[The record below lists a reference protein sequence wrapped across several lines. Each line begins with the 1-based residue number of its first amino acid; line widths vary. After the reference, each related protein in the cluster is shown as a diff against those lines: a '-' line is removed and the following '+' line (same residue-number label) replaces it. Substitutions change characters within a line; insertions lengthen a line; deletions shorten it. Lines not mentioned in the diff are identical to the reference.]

1 MAVSDRITM
10 EKTPTGF
17 RCEIHHYV
25 DVSSDI
31 DLTEVPLKIADVSQF
46 GMSSVPSELKL
57 YNVSTNRSDTYS
69 GQAAWDGKSLLIC
82 ARANPAKRYAGS
94 LKDCIL
100 RAYND
105 GLLS

>member
-17 RCEIHHYV
+17 RCEVHHED

-31 DLTEVPLKIADVSQF
+31 DLTEVPLKTADVSQF
-46 GMSSVPSELKL
+46 GMSSVPSELKV
-57 YNVSTNRSDTYS
+57 YNIATNRPDYS

-82 ARANPAKRYAGS
+82 SRDNPAKRYAGS